1 MKDLIKV
8 MIVSSLLFA
17 CGSVVFNGIV
27 KPSVELN
34 KQIRLHG
41 VR

>member
-8 MIVSSLLFA
+8 LIVGSLVFGF
-17 CGSVVFNGIV
+17 GSVVFDTIV